1 MSIPKELTEKQIETI
16 KSVCEPHTL
25 ERLAVVEAGFA
36 DWAIASNHAKE
47 VVRLAELLETVNEER
62 LRLWNRI

>member
-36 DWAIASNHAKE
+36 DWAIASNLAKE
-47 VVRLAELLETVNEER
+47 VVRLAELLEAVNEER
-62 LRLWNRI
+62 LRLWNRN

>member
-1 MSIPKELTEKQIETI
+1 MSIPKELSEKQIETI

-36 DWAIASNHAKE
+36 DWAIASNLAKE
-47 VVRLAELLETVNEER
+47 VVRLAELLEAVNKER